1 MSPANAL
8 SLTRRMQDCHRFI
21 VEYQR
26 LHDGVGPSY
35 REIAA
40 GIGLKSTSNVH
51 RLVGCL
57 VDRGY
62 VRRGP
67 PGASRCLS
75 VLRDK
80 ANEIA
85 AEHMAHRFCQ
95 GWGLFRIAEEA
106 GQVFDGGI
114 TEEDVHAAIALAWI
128 GIVTK

>member
-1 MSPANAL
+1 MSPASAL
-8 SLTRRMQDCHRFI
+8 SLTKRMQDCHRFI

-26 LHDGVGPSY
+26 LHDGAGPSY

-40 GIGLKSTSNVH
+40 GIGLKSTSSVH
-51 RLVGCL
+51 RLIDCL

-67 PGASRCLS
+67 PGARRCLS
-75 VLRDK
+75 VLRDQ

-85 AEHMAHRFCQ
+85 AEHMSHRFCQ

-106 GQVFDGGI
+106 GQVFDVGI
-114 TEEDVHAAIALAWI
+114 KEADVHAAIALAWI

>member
-1 MSPANAL
+1 MSPTNAL

-26 LHDGVGPSY
+26 LHDGVGPTY

-40 GIGLKSTSNVH
+40 GIGSKSASGAH
-51 RLVGCL
+51 RLVDCL
-57 VDRGY
+57 VSRGY

-75 VLRDK
+75 VLRDR

-106 GQVFDGGI
+106 GKIFDTGI
-114 TEEDVHAAIALAWI
+114 TEEDVQAAVALAWI
-128 GIVTK
+128 GIATK